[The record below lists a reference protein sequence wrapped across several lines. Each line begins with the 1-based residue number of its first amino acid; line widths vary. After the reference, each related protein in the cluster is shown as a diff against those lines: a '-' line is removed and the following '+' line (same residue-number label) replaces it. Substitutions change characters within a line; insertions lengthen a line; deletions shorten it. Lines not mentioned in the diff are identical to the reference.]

1 MRQTRVMD
9 QGEEINPRKIRIG
22 MMIVGAVTVIS
33 IVLLLA
39 IDDPSARFVFG
50 FVAVA
55 SLIQTWRIRRQGK
68 SLE

>member
-1 MRQTRVMD
+1 MRQTHVMNEGD
-9 QGEEINPRKIRIG
+9 EINPRKIRVG
-22 MMIVGAVTVIS
+22 MMIIGAVTVVS
-33 IVLLLA
+33 IVLLVA

-55 SLIQTWRIRRQGK
+55 SLIQTWRIRRQGR